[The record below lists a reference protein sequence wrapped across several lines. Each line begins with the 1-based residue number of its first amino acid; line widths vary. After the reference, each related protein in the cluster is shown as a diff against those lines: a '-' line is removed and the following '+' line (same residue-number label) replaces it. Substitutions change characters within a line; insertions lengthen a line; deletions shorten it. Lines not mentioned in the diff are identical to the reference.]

1 MLPFDIT
8 RRSQRRHPVSRPR
21 AMAIFSDVMD
31 IIWCSRTTPQ
41 DSNGRHILG
50 LDPEMRTF
58 TITMPSVGVFVFGVA
73 ICCFC
78 CFKYGLQRWYDRIT
92 MKTRTKSK
100 QGITYSRKK
109 QQIEK
114 ALNKVTKLR
123 QVEPSRRDLKY
134 EAVALKEAIKMI
146 NEHLRNSDRYSD
158 FCERMKRPGID
169 SATNRRVSFDTRE
182 STFVNPIFNAQQAI
196 DSGYMID
203 LMKQEENDGKG
214 LRSPGISDEECRNP
228 KHKELEL
235 YLLTTGGSIR
245 PSMLWY
251 PGSVAASPTAYFPP
265 SSTLSS
271 PGSQVSPLGS
281 TESDHEVG
289 SANLSTLHQDAAGES
304 TTLTQNVQMQN
315 VARPV
320 MPQTWQLPAPYVVQ
334 NFDPSSS
341 IGPKF
346 DPGPAQ
352 GSTIGDIFPGSQ
364 PRASP

>member
-1 MLPFDIT
+1 
-8 RRSQRRHPVSRPR
+8 
-21 AMAIFSDVMD
+21 
-31 IIWCSRTTPQ
+31 
-41 DSNGRHILG
+41 
-50 LDPEMRTF
+50 MRTF

-100 QGITYSRKK
+100 QGITYSVSNNWVRCTILKIPSSILRIPRRQRDWQEIYVNLNLQLIQASLQRKK

>member
-1 MLPFDIT
+1 
-8 RRSQRRHPVSRPR
+8 
-21 AMAIFSDVMD
+21 MAIFSDVMD

-50 LDPEMRTF
+50 CLP
-58 TITMPSVGVFVFGVA
+58 IPKHLFGSRNEDVYDNHA
-73 ICCFC
+73 ICRCLCLRRCNMLFLL
-78 CFKYGLQRWYDRIT
+78 LQVWPAT
-92 MKTRTKSK
+92 MASL
-100 QGITYSRKK
+100 QRKK